1 MGQCF
6 KTCLIDRIGS
16 LEQHRTYSETA
27 LNDCCC
33 RLGLVA
39 RSCLAD
45 VRRSAAW
52 RIDFCRC
59 SKKKKTHTCVGPGN
73 CSCISS
79 RGCRCGCCLCCSR
92 IGLQCWP
99 GYLSRSSTVH
109 HLPLL
114 ESECGVPLV
123 LQNPVNLISVWQ
135 NARIMIYDPSSI
147 QFQRYLLKHVR
158 WRNIVEDILVH
169 YEAGIGTQGFRRN
182 LCRIRHLINIRCCAP
197 DFASDASSDAS
208 ALLNLSLSADGRCTR
223 PIVDYIVWLLNGIR
237 TSQPQL
243 CSEFCSKFKHHNDNV
258 VPHLKRTATI
268 LSAQFPDTPMCTLR
282 QTLWRHQGDV
292 VAAAIAIDDDMQT
305 QSGAAS
311 EALRRLGR

>member
-1 MGQCF
+1 MDYTYD
-6 KTCLIDRIGS
+6 KTNSHLAKLSCNRPLTRTSVGAHH
-16 LEQHRTYSETA
+16 EQGKEQSHSPA
-27 LNDCCC
+27 IQNASC
-33 RLGLVA
+33 RPA
-39 RSCLAD
+39 
-45 VRRSAAW
+45 
-52 RIDFCRC
+52 
-59 SKKKKTHTCVGPGN
+59 
-73 CSCISS
+73 
-79 RGCRCGCCLCCSR
+79 
-92 IGLQCWP
+92 
-99 GYLSRSSTVH
+99 VH

-182 LCRIRHLINIRCCAP
+182 LCRIRRLINIRCCAP